1 MRYRTLTDGT
11 TTFDVSTL
19 VLGTMNL
26 GVTTDEETSFAILDR
41 YVEAGGTFLDT
52 ANNYGAWSPGHSD
65 RASEELIGRW
75 LASRGVRDQVRLA
88 TKVGAGKKD
97 PALPLANTP
106 PTNFEGLAAGTIER
120 SAHESLRT
128 LGVEHLDV
136 LYGHVDDL
144 ETPLAETVGAFGKLQ
159 ADGVVGLTG
168 ISNVALWRVVEAR
181 AEARR
186 QGVRP
191 YALVQ
196 EQSSYLYPVPDV
208 DRHNWAS
215 PELYDYA
222 RSVADDDDGARL
234 AVVAYSP
241 LLQGAFVR
249 DDKPLWEGYDHPTSR
264 ARLATLHDVARDL
277 DATPNQVALAWLLG
291 GQAPA
296 LPIVGASSVAQLD
309 EALGAVDLVLDDDA
323 RARLDAV

>member
-19 VLGTMNL
+19 VLGTMNF
-26 GVTTDEETSFAILDR
+26 GVTTDEEASFAILDR

-52 ANNYGAWSPGHSD
+52 ANNYGAWSPGQSD

-106 PTNFEGLAAGTIER
+106 PTNFEGLGARTIER
-120 SAHESLRT
+120 SAQESLRT

-144 ETPLAETVGAFGKLQ
+144 DTPLAETVGAFGKLQ

-186 QGVRP
+186 QGVPP

-196 EQSSYLYPVPDV
+196 QQSSYLYPVPDA

-215 PELYDYA
+215 PELSDYA
-222 RSVADDDDGARL
+222 RSVADDDGAQL

-249 DDKPLWEGYDHPTSR
+249 EDKPLWEGYDHPTSR

-277 DATPNQVALAWLLG
+277 GATAHQVALAWLLG

-309 EALGAVDLVLDDDA
+309 EALGAVDLVLDGDV